1 MPPAARAHPAG
12 RPDRPRRDDPLTDVT
27 PAAVW
32 AAVFVLFCA
41 VIPMGFVIAGVRT
54 GRWTNHHVPDRAHRR
69 WPLVVG
75 AASVAAF
82 VLLR

>member
-1 MPPAARAHPAG
+1 M
-12 RPDRPRRDDPLTDVT
+12 T